1 MSENRQFSEFAPEKR
16 TVTIRG
22 QKYALRELS
31 LAQKIRVVG
40 PVAEFINEIV
50 RNVFIRKDGS
60 GGVKVE
66 VPDNLSVA
74 ELKVDKVLI
83 SSANALPEILALS
96 VPDFKDWDN
105 LSESETREPLSE
117 VMEINDFAGFV
128 VNFISL
134 AGKAIRLP
142 KASLPAESPR
152 KSS

>member
-1 MSENRQFSEFAPEKR
+1 MSENRQFSEFTPEKR

-22 QKYALRELS
+22 QKYTLRELS

-50 RNVFIRKDGS
+50 RNVFIRKDSS
-60 GGVKVE
+60 GGIKIDI
-66 VPDNLSVA
+66 PDTLSIA
-74 ELKVDKVLI
+74 DLKVDRVLM
-83 SSANALPEILALS
+83 SSVEALPEILALS
-96 VPDFKDWDN
+96 VPDFKEWDN
-105 LSESETREPLSE
+105 LSETETRQPLAA

-142 KASLPAESPR
+142 RRS
-152 KSS
+152 